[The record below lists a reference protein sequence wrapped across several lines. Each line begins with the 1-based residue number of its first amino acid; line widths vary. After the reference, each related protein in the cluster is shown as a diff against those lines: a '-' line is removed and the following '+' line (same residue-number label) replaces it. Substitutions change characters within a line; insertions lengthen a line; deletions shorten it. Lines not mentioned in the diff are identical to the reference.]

1 MCIPPHAPHTL
12 WTHSNGRTPQDQ
24 QAPYPTTV
32 TYLLSPTSFP
42 IGCRVAAAPSHTK
55 YTNTNGTVTRHT
67 AKFVEFAPGNC
78 PPNTIHILHKSL
90 TITSPLVTTPS
101 TPCTNMAPRR
111 QSRADTGTKRT
122 RQTTLHMTTSLR
134 QQNSLSPTDL
144 SASHA
149 CFATWVLSSIKSLC
163 DDNDTSRHE
172 SRQPLLRWVH

>member
-55 YTNTNGTVTRHT
+55 YTNTNGTVIRHT

-90 TITSPLVTTPS
+90 TITFPPCDHSLHTLHQHGTPTTI
-101 TPCTNMAPRR
+101 
-111 QSRADTGTKRT
+111 T
-122 RQTTLHMTTSLR
+122 RGHRDKENETTLHMTTSLR

-149 CFATWVLSSIKSLC
+149 CFATWVLSSIKSLR
-163 DDNDTSRHE
+163 DDDDTSRQE